1 MTEHI
6 SALLDGELSDQD
18 GLRQLEVLRSD
29 EACRRTWATY
39 HLIGDALRGDVQGG
53 CARAVSRRLADEPVV
68 LCPTVTQRVRR
79 ERTWYAV
86 SAAAGFAAVAFVAWT
101 AVPMLNARPDAQVA
115 VRDATL
121 PASASVAPAG
131 AGPVGTAPAPVLAS
145 APAAGTASI
154 TPGATA
160 VAASQVPA
168 PDVENYLLAHQQFSP
183 SNAMQGVA
191 PYVRLVS
198 EESGR

>member
-39 HLIGDALRGDVQGG
+39 HLIGDALRGDVQAG
-53 CARAVSRRLADEPVV
+53 CARAVSLRLAEEPVV
-68 LCPTVTQRVRR
+68 LCPTVTQRARR

-101 AVPMLNARPDAQVA
+101 AVPMLAARPDAQVA
-115 VRDATL
+115 SRDAAT
-121 PASASVAPAG
+121 ANVAPAL
-131 AGPVGTAPAPVLAS
+131 AGAPAPVLAS
-145 APAAGTASI
+145 TTGPGTATV
-154 TPGATA
+154 TPAVTPAGAA
-160 VAASQVPA
+160 QIPA

-183 SNAMQGVA
+183 ANAMQGVA

-198 EESGR
+198 ETAEAGR